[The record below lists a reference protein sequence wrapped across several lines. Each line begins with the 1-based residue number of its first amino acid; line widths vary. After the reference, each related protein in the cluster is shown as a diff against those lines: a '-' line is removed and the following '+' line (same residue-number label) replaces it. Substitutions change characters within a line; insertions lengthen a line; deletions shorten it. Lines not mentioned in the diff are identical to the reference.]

1 MVVFPGTIVPLHVFE
16 PRYRQMVD
24 DAVET
29 QRMIGVCNTQKLIRP
44 AKTHQ
49 NMQDALKNNQA
60 TYQPFDIFSAGPCEI
75 VEKTQDGRVYIHNS
89 IEKRLKLVHEM
100 QTLPYRIASCEEIE
114 DDYTSEPIET
124 LVKHQI
130 SITDSLTTLMTSNHP
145 EKLNNFNRSEWLGL
159 TPEEFSFKIFQ
170 FITFDPK
177 TMQQLLEVTNSLERL
192 EIVDSLISRSIRK

>member
-29 QRMIGVCNTQKLIRP
+29 QRMIGVCNTKKLIRS

-75 VEKTQDGRVYIHNS
+75 IEKTQDGRVYIHIS
-89 IEKRLKLVHEM
+89 MEKRLKFVREM

-114 DDYTSEPIET
+114 DDCTSEPIET

-130 SITDSLTTLMTSNHP
+130 SITDSLTNLMTSKHP
-145 EKLNNFNRSEWLGL
+145 EKLNDFNRSEWLGL

-192 EIVDSLISRSIRK
+192 EIVDSLISRTTRK